1 MNFINKKEISAKV
14 LRCLAAGLSD
24 GGGQLALLS
33 NLKRNIQAKKGY
45 FQVLWIL
52 NAQKLLADFNISCQR
67 RKKCKLVAFTAKALS
82 K

>member
-33 NLKRNIQAKKGY
+33 NLKRNIQAKKSY
-45 FQVLWIL
+45 FVTKIL
-52 NAQKLLADFNISCQR
+52 LTYCEKKLF
-67 RKKCKLVAFTAKALS
+67 
-82 K
+82 